1 MLNSSKDLTVMGLS
15 PTKWQVKLDQPSFN
29 SINIFIKAN
38 L

>member
-1 MLNSSKDLTVMGLS
+1 MQYSSKDLTAMGLS

-29 SINIFIKAN
+29 SINILIKAT

>member
-1 MLNSSKDLTVMGLS
+1 MHNSSKDLTLMGLS

-29 SINIFIKAN
+29 INIFIKAT